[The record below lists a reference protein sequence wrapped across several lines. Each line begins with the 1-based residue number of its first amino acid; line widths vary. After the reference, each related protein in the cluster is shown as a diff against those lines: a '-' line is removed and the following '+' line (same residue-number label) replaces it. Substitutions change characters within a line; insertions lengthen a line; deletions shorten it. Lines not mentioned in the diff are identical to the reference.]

1 MKQSSEAAPTR
12 VLDDTLVTA
21 AAETTLEGEE
31 IGERQQPRGEL
42 CVPSP
47 DSAIGLSKS
56 NEEEDSH
63 NTSRLEESE
72 VLPRAP
78 SESSSSGVT
87 SSGCD
92 SSDNG
97 DVSAITGDAGKV
109 RAGHSDHEAEGGH
122 AKAAPEEWVD
132 RTTGKEQSSPT
143 ETTET
148 GDETVLGKE
157 WDGGGECEEA
167 AEANGGKGEE
177 VEEEERVGTPLDFE
191 LHYTEPAEPM
201 RDDNCAI
208 DSDSDN
214 DVSESGRSR
223 GRRVAFSGMS
233 PMEPLTV
240 DVGDDGG
247 GAPNVSLDSLPPNIT
262 LAPSSLPEPLLSDD
276 RHQDGGS
283 NAILLSLLAR
293 PTPTRAERERER
305 ERRLEEP
312 TGLSSLLHPDPD
324 LDVNKTSTPI
334 EPLDALTPTP
344 SLTRTPTPTPSV
356 ASSNNG
362 TVASSGSGRR
372 ASAESIVSEVR
383 LCLGHLEACI
393 KRSLQ
398 K

>member
-1 MKQSSEAAPTR
+1 M
-12 VLDDTLVTA
+12 DDTLVA
-21 AAETTLEGEE
+21 AAAATVVDGDVEEGGEE
-31 IGERQQPRGEL
+31 QRPRDEL

-56 NEEEDSH
+56 NEEMEEAH

-72 VLPRAP
+72 ALPRAP

-97 DVSAITGDAGKV
+97 DVSAIVDDAAKEHG
-109 RAGHSDHEAEGGH
+109 GHSDSEVEREHTD
-122 AKAAPEEWVD
+122 AAPEEWGD
-132 RTTGKEQSSPT
+132 RTTGEEPSSPR
-143 ETTET
+143 EAA
-148 GDETVLGKE
+148 TVTDSGAE
-157 WDGGGECEEA
+157 VFGAEEEAEHASHGECGEEA
-167 AEANGGKGEE
+167 AAGSPGM
-177 VEEEERVGTPLDFE
+177 EEEEEEPRVGTPLDFE

-233 PMEPLTV
+233 PLEPLTV
-240 DVGDDGG
+240 DVGDGGG
-247 GAPNVSLDSLPPNIT
+247 GAPNVSLDDLPPNIT
-262 LAPSSLPEPLLSDD
+262 LAPSSLPEPLLQDD
-276 RHQDGGS
+276 RHQDGAP

-293 PTPTRAERERER
+293 PSPARSEHRDRDR
-305 ERRLEEP
+305 DRDRDRRMEEP
-312 TGLSSLLHPDPD
+312 TGLASFLHHDTD

-334 EPLDALTPTP
+334 EPMDALTPTP

-372 ASAESIVSEVR
+372 ASVGSTSSEVR
-383 LCLGHLEACI
+383 E
-393 KRSLQ
+393 
-398 K
+398 